1 MPESKTTG
9 KIFVVDDDRFVLES
23 VTALLREY
31 GFIVHPFASG
41 QDAVKAFVLEPVDLI
56 LTDINMPGMDGI
68 ELLEKIRFLDSA
80 TPVLLMTAFAD
91 LDVAVKAIQKGA
103 FDFIIKPYRPP
114 ALLNAV
120 EKGVHYKRLTQIETH
135 YKSELEQ
142 TVARRTS
149 ELNAALEENTRLSHE
164 IIERLTSAVEMRDAE
179 TGLHINRISAYA
191 RRIAEA
197 LGMDDE
203 FIETIAVAS
212 SMHDIGKIGI
222 ADSILLKPGKLSDD
236 EFAVV
241 KEHTSIGERILSGS
255 SHRILQMGAK
265 IAATHHE
272 RWDGSGY
279 PRGLR
284 GEEIPLVGRIV
295 ILADQY
301 DALRNPRIYKE
312 AIDHAA
318 ACRIILHGDGRT
330 APQHFDPEI
339 LVIFNE
345 IKDDF
350 DKIYEQGRI
359 SLLLQ

>member
-1 MPESKTTG
+1 MPGSKTAG

-31 GFIVHPFASG
+31 GFIVHPFTSG
-41 QDAVKAFVLEPVDLI
+41 QDAVKEFVIEPVDLV

-80 TPVLLMTAFAD
+80 TPVLLMTAYAD

-120 EKGVHYKRLTQIETH
+120 KKGVNYKRLTQIETH

-142 TVARRTS
+142 TVARRTA
-149 ELNAALEENTRLSHE
+149 ELNDALGEITRLSHE

-236 EFAVV
+236 EFAAVR
-241 KEHTSIGERILSGS
+241 EHTTIGERILSGS

-279 PRGLR
+279 PKGLR

-301 DALRNPRIYKE
+301 DAIRNQRVYKG

-318 ACRIILHGDGRT
+318 TCRIILHGDGRT

-339 LVIFNE
+339 LAVFSE

-350 DKIYEQGRI
+350 EKIYEQGRE
-359 SLLLQ
+359 LLPRQ